1 MEDMA
6 QFKKLLCQVEPRR
19 LIVFIGIMAFS
30 VLVLQTLTL
39 NIDSLAYLFPDSRIL
54 LEEYSSLHIPVLRDP
69 KLIDSSMVG
78 EVDNF
83 AELSSI
89 WEELEDDSETKGRVV
104 RDLKNNFET
113 ENVWELDL
121 DELDM
126 TGGAEGESPRKEVSE
141 LNRNIVQVP
150 ENRSAIERGHEP
162 EHVISTMQDEPTS
175 VSDNEAP
182 FQLQIGS
189 SITNESV
196 VTNKTT
202 IEKMLISHLPPKS
215 VMTISEMNSLLLRR
229 RASASKLK
237 PQWSTVRDQQ
247 LLSARLQIMN
257 APITRNDQ
265 ELYAPLYRNVSTFKS
280 TRMLEFSLYAPN
292 SHDRTNLAAY
302 LRSYTNMIAAKYSF
316 WNRTGGADHF
326 FVACHDWAPYETRHH
341 MERCIKSMCSADV
354 TQGFKIGKDV
364 SLPETYVHSARNPLR
379 DVGGEPPSNRS
390 ILAFFAGSMHG
401 YLRPI
406 LLSHWEN
413 KDPDMKIFSRMPF
426 GVASKMNYILHMKT
440 SKYCICAKGFE
451 VNSPRVVEA
460 IFYECVP
467 VIISDNFVPPF
478 FDVLNW
484 DVFSVIIAE
493 KDIPNLKEILLSIP
507 YEKYIAMQL
516 AVKKV
521 QRHFLWHPKPVKYD
535 LFHMTLHSIWNSRVF
550 MLKPK

>member
-39 NIDSLAYLFPDSRIL
+39 NINSLAYLFPDSRIL

-104 RDLKNNFET
+104 RDLKNDFET

-150 ENRSAIERGHEP
+150 ENSSAIGRGHEP
-162 EHVISTMQDEPTS
+162 EHVISTMQDEPTG

-265 ELYAPLYRNVSTFKS
+265 ELYAPLYRNVSTFK
-280 TRMLEFSLYAPN
+280 
-292 SHDRTNLAAY
+292 
-302 LRSYTNMIAAKYSF
+302 
-316 WNRTGGADHF
+316 RTGGADHF
-326 FVACHDWAPYETRHH
+326 LLPATTG
-341 MERCIKSMCSADV
+341 ADV

-401 YLRPI
+401 YLRPHP
-406 LLSHWEN
+406 S
-413 KDPDMKIFSRMPF
+413 
-426 GVASKMNYILHMKT
+426 
-440 SKYCICAKGFE
+440 
-451 VNSPRVVEA
+451 
-460 IFYECVP
+460 
-467 VIISDNFVPPF
+467 
-478 FDVLNW
+478 
-484 DVFSVIIAE
+484 
-493 KDIPNLKEILLSIP
+493 
-507 YEKYIAMQL
+507 L
-516 AVKKV
+516 A
-521 QRHFLWHPKPVKYD
+521 LGE
-535 LFHMTLHSIWNSRVF
+535 
-550 MLKPK
+550 